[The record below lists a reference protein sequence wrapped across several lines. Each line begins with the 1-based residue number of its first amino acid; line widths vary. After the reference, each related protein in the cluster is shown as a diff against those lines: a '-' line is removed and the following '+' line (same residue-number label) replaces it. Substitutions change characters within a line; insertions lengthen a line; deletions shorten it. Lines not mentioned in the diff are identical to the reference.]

1 MSTITY
7 EVNGGKAIS
16 SISDVTQI
24 PKPLPTSIKTGNIF
38 VAWYLDSSLGTEA
51 RAGASISGDTTLYAK
66 YQEINKDIVDTVR
79 IFNQNINK
87 WIADE
92 YGSIIRIGK
101 LISYLADEPAPTPF
115 DEVNGGS
122 MTSTVD
128 NTLYGGTYLIWD
140 NGGNEV
146 NGNTEQ
152 THFDEYGIFVV
163 TDNVTADSENPTT
176 IALNGMAQLLFSAN
190 TNYTLSTLAT
200 INNVETETY
209 DSSTGI
215 ITLANPFDFVSIGL
229 TATKNNTLELNNT
242 DIGYQEGT
250 TLFLTY
256 NTP

>member
-16 SISDVTQI
+16 SISGVTQI
-24 PKPLPTSIKTGNIF
+24 PKPLPTSIKTGNTF

-101 LISYLADEPAPTPF
+101 LISYLADE
-115 DEVNGGS
+115 
-122 MTSTVD
+122 
-128 NTLYGGTYLIWD
+128 
-140 NGGNEV
+140 
-146 NGNTEQ
+146 
-152 THFDEYGIFVV
+152 YGIFVV

-176 IALNGMAQLLFSAN
+176 IALNGTAQLLFSAN

-256 NTP
+256 NTPFDEVNGGSMTSENGNTLYGGTYQIWDNGGNEVNGNTEQT